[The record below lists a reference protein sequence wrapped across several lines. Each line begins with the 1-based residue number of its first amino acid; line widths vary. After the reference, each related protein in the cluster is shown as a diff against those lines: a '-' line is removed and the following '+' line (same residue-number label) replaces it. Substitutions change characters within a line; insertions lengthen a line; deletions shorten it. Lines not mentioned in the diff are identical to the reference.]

1 MANYLMYEDSVEC
14 TLKVDLLNLN
24 LSYLFEDIID
34 EIDDAL
40 RGVDFVLNKYS
51 WDGKK
56 PYESTHK
63 GIINGARYNKA
74 VLLLKQRELNK
85 LIVK

>member
-40 RGVDFVLNKYS
+40 IGVDFVLNKYS

-56 PYESTHK
+56 PYESTHQ
-63 GIINGARYNKA
+63 GIINDARENKA